1 MVDRIQDMKLFR
13 LVVQTGSL
21 SAAGRHLGLSP
32 AAMSGR
38 LKAMEDMYGL
48 PLLKR
53 NSRSL
58 TPTEEGQYFYEKA
71 LLILEE
77 VDALDS
83 TIKGGQ
89 TDLSGTIGLTCP
101 TDLGRQIITPMIDAF
116 IEEHPQVN
124 FRLFMSDRVLNFVEF
139 GLDLAIRW
147 GTLPDSSLTAYSL
160 GIDRPMVCCSPMYI
174 EKHGAPRHLGE
185 LQSHNCFVQL
195 RADEPLDRWGF
206 MQNGAQTAIQVKGNR
221 LTDDGS
227 TLRKWAVQGLG
238 IIRKGVW
245 EIADDL
251 DAGRLVPLLEEFHCP
266 TTTFHLVADGGR
278 QLPTRVRSFVD
289 FTVDYFKHLDTPARH
304 HLIAS

>member
-21 SAAGRHLGLSP
+21 TAAGRQLGLSP

-53 NSRSL
+53 STRSL

-71 LLILEE
+71 LVILEE
-77 VDALDS
+77 VDSLDN
-83 TIKGGQ
+83 TIKTGQ

-101 TDLGRQIITPMIDAF
+101 TDLGRQLITHLVDAF
-116 IEEHPQVN
+116 IKENPHITV
-124 FRLFMSDRVLNFVEF
+124 RLFMSDRVLNFVEY

-147 GTLPDSSLTAYSL
+147 GTLPDSTVTAYSL
-160 GIDRPMVCCSPMYI
+160 GVDRPMVCCAPAYI
-174 EKHGAPRHLGE
+174 EKFGIPNRIEE
-185 LQSHNCFVQL
+185 LHQHNCFVQL
-195 RADEPLDRWGF
+195 RADEPMDRWSF
-206 MQNGAQTAIQVKGNR
+206 MQSGVQTSIQVKGDR

-227 TLRKWAVQGLG
+227 TLRNWAVQGLG
-238 IIRKGVW
+238 IIRKGIW

-251 DAGRLVPLLEEFHCP
+251 DAKRLVPVLEEFHCP
-266 TTTFHLVADGGR
+266 TTTFHLVTDGGR
-278 QLPTRVRSFVD
+278 QIPSRVKSFIE
-289 FTVDYFKHLDTPARH
+289 FTVDYFKHLDTPARR
-304 HLIAS
+304 HLIAG